1 MNFIISL
8 DFYKA
13 NIGKFV
19 HFSCEKDPA
28 TTQCGYRKGP
38 LPTLREEKKKKE
50 AILLYYCDILGFSG
64 QIILQFSPIV
74 TKDAIG
80 RMKHLEN
87 GRNQLIGMSLPSLAF
102 MA

>member
-38 LPTLREEKKKKE
+38 LPTLIEGKKE

-64 QIILQFSPIV
+64 RIISQFSSIV

-87 GRNQLIGMSLPSLAF
+87 GRNQLTGMSLPSLAF